1 MSRKKYPINEIFY
14 SLQGEGKYTG
24 TPAVFIR
31 FSGCNLKCPFCD
43 TQHQK
48 GKMMAGAEV
57 IAEALAVTNGNRP
70 PLVVLT
76 GGEPTLS
83 ADSELCERLAGYF
96 KVVAMET
103 NGTRPV
109 PSGVSF
115 ITVSPKQ
122 DFLQG
127 SPEVVVR
134 MAGELKLVYDGTNDP
149 AKWFD
154 RINAGRYYLQPCDT
168 GDPEKNSAIIA
179 QTVNYIKEHPFWRL
193 SLQTQKIINV
203 R

>member
-1 MSRKKYPINEIFY
+1 MKRYLINEIFY
-14 SLQGEGKYTG
+14 SLQGEGKYSG

-31 FSGCNLKCPFCD
+31 FSGCNLRCPFCD
-43 TQHQK
+43 TQHQH
-48 GKMMAGAEV
+48 GTKMTGAEV
-57 IAEALAVTNGNRP
+57 IAEALKVTNGNRP

-83 ADSELCERLAGYF
+83 ADAELCERLAGYF
-96 KVVAMET
+96 RVVAMET

-115 ITVSPKQ
+115 VTVSPKQ

-149 AKWFD
+149 AKWVQ
-154 RINAGRYYLQPCDT
+154 RIDAGRYYLQPCDT
-168 GDPEKNSAIIA
+168 GDTEQNARIMSECLA
-179 QTVNYIKEHPFWRL
+179 YIKEHPYWRL
-193 SLQTQKIINV
+193 SIQTQKILKI